1 MRAKKF
7 QFPPKQSAIQ
17 KTQSA
22 GHVADKHGDE
32 QMSIDSMFKT
42 AGSKMMDRLFRK
54 ADGVVWDAMTG
65 GIGVVTSE
73 GIVTCS
79 GNGDEAMIS
88 INPIESFALP
98 VPAFAQS
105 TPKNGVQVGDI
116 IYRGPKADPAW
127 VVEKVDKPNGDIS
140 FKLLKANGEKTSW
153 SAPKIA
159 FMGFGDGGVM
169 VLRSLVNMLPGGS
182 SGLGGMQGM
191 LMMMAMNEDGG
202 EMNFDKLMP
211 MLLMQ
216 SMGGFGNTDPANAAN
231 PMAAMMPF
239 MMMNMFKK
247 S

>member
-7 QFPPKQSAIQ
+7 QFPPKQNAIQ

-140 FKLLKANGEKTSW
+140 FKLLKANGEKR
-153 SAPKIA
+153 SAAGYIQDH
-159 FMGFGDGGVM
+159 F
-169 VLRSLVNMLPGGS
+169 SY
-182 SGLGGMQGM
+182 
-191 LMMMAMNEDGG
+191 
-202 EMNFDKLMP
+202 
-211 MLLMQ
+211 
-216 SMGGFGNTDPANAAN
+216 
-231 PMAAMMPF
+231 
-239 MMMNMFKK
+239 
-247 S
+247 